1 MMEDSEYYRWIAFR
15 VALALG
21 VIAVGVTAFFLRR
34 VGWRFL
40 TNTFRNGGLPLFQR
54 ELISLASKKRTYAL
68 RVVYAL
74 ILLILGF
81 NSLDHYLSGLD
92 RRGAG
97 GLEMLGSGSAL
108 FESIF
113 TYQLAAIHIFLPA
126 MVCAAVTS
134 EKERNTLG
142 LLFVTRLGP
151 WRILF
156 EKLFSR
162 SLPMVMCILLS
173 LPMLGLCYTLG
184 GLGVDFMLN
193 GIWLLGVTLIQVG
206 SLALLCSTYCRTTVG
221 AFISAYVLQGVL
233 VFLAVLLVPE
243 MEISP
248 WGSSREDKLIHQ
260 LRAVSGGAIWSV
272 NSDDPFWKI
281 CFLRCLPLYA
291 TTTLFLLTSRLF
303 LFRRAWVPA
312 KARLLSLFKLVDRC
326 FVFLNDN
333 LTAGVVLVKD
343 VGSMPEYRPVAWRE
357 VTKKS
362 LGTARYLFR
371 VFLVLEF
378 PTLFVCIFMMGMAYG
393 NGLGWVKAVV
403 GLLWCVS
410 ALIVAMK
417 ASTLVASERSNETWD
432 VLLTT
437 PMSAKE
443 ILLQKCAGLRR
454 VMVVVAVP
462 LLSAIGFEAYMSGSL
477 RNPFAAFEYA
487 VLATGQVLVF
497 LPLTGWVSI
506 WIGLQF
512 KSQTRSVFTTM
523 LAISIWTIGGI
534 VLFYSGEA
542 FGLLSLL
549 SPASGIIGNETRS
562 VYRDTMPV
570 LIWLQLLGFGVVYA
584 SVRCLMIIFAEN
596 LLGRAARDTGGG
608 IEAGQQPAANRLEHS
623 HAAV

>member
-1 MMEDSEYYRWIAFR
+1 VTEDLDYVGIVFR

-21 VIAVGVTAFFLRR
+21 VVAVATTAFFLRR

-40 TNTFRNGGLPLFQR
+40 VGTFRNGGLPLFQR

-68 RVVYAL
+68 RVVYAV
-74 ILLILGF
+74 ILLFLGF
-81 NSLDHYLSGLD
+81 SSLDNYLNRAES
-92 RRGAG
+92 RGAG
-97 GLEMLGSGSAL
+97 GLDMLGSGSAL

-113 TYQLAAIHIFLPA
+113 TYQMAAIHIFLPA

-193 GIWLLGVTLIQVG
+193 GIWLLGITLLQVG

-221 AFISAYVLQGVL
+221 AFISAYILQGVL
-233 VFLAVLLVPE
+233 VFLAVMLVPE

-248 WGSSREDKLIHQ
+248 WGSSREDRLIHQ
-260 LRAVSGGAIWSV
+260 LRAVSGGAVWSV
-272 NSDDPFWKI
+272 NSADPFWKI
-281 CFLRCLPLYA
+281 SLLRCLPLYA
-291 TTTLFLLTSRLF
+291 TTTLFMLLSRLF

-312 KARLLSLFKLVDRC
+312 KARLLSLFKLVDRF

-343 VGSMPEYRPVAWRE
+343 VGSLPTNRPVAWRE

-378 PTLFVCIFMMGMAYG
+378 PTLFICIFMMGMAYG
-393 NGLGWVKAVV
+393 NGLGWVKAMV

-417 ASTLVASERSNETWD
+417 ASTLVASERSSETWD

-437 PMSAKE
+437 PMSAKD

-462 LLSAIGFEAYMSGSL
+462 LLSAIGFEAYMAGSL
-477 RNPFAAFEYA
+477 RNPFAALEYGLLA
-487 VLATGQVLVF
+487 VGQVVVF
-497 LPLTGWVSI
+497 LPLLGWVSI

-523 LAISIWTIGGI
+523 LAISLWTIGGI
-534 VLFYSGEA
+534 VLFYSGGV
-542 FGLLSLL
+542 FGSLSLL
-549 SPASGIIGNETRS
+549 SPASGIVANETRG
-562 VYRDTMPV
+562 VYFNTLPV
-570 LIWLQLLGFGVVYA
+570 LIWLQLIGFGVVYA
-584 SVRCLMIIFAEN
+584 AVRILMIVYAEN
-596 LLGRAARDTGGG
+596 LLGRAARKVPEST
-608 IEAGQQPAANRLEHS
+608 ETVQQPSANLLEHS